1 MVRTKGVV
9 VLATHVTAVLAVVLA
24 GRAEG
29 QTPALVNAVI
39 EGSASVDQ
47 LVAATAAQCNCA
59 PHDAVVANAGVA
71 SINVGSASGAD
82 GQQVT
87 FAVSLSTGGASVAAT
102 QNDIAFDV
110 ANTPIAATLSG
121 SPDCT
126 VNPSINKEYTVFAFE
141 PPSCVGAACT
151 SIRALV
157 LSLMNVNPI
166 PDGSMLY
173 TCKVNISPGAPAASY
188 PLTISNVGMSDP
200 MGHEISATGTDGAI
214 TVTPSDSYSCYKARD
229 TAKQFAKT
237 SVTVVDTY
245 AGSTVTEFKKP
256 FLLCDSASIAGSP
269 QSDPSARL
277 SCYKVK
283 GAKLPTAA
291 TKTVTDHFGTRSESI
306 QKVFVVCDTATAP

>member
-1 MVRTKGVV
+1 MARIQGGAALAMNVT
-9 VLATHVTAVLAVVLA
+9 VLLAVALA
-24 GRAEG
+24 GRAAG
-29 QTPALVNAVI
+29 QTSALVSAVI
-39 EGSASVDQ
+39 EGSATVDQ

-59 PHDAVVANAGVA
+59 PHDAISANAGVP
-71 SINVGSASGAD
+71 SVNVGSASGAD

-87 FAVSLSTGGASVAAT
+87 FAVSLSTAGASVAGI

-110 ANTPIAATLSG
+110 TNTPIAATLSG

-126 VNPSINKEYTVFAFE
+126 VNPSINKGYTSFGFE
-141 PPSCVGAACT
+141 PPFCIGAACT

-157 LSLMNVNPI
+157 LSLTNVNPI

-173 TCKVNISPGAPAASY
+173 TCKVNILPGAPAASY
-188 PLTISNVGMSDP
+188 PLTTSNVGMSDP
-200 MGHEISATGTDGAI
+200 MGHDIPATGTDGAI
-214 TVTPSDSYSCYKARD
+214 TVTPPDSYSCYKAKD

-283 GAKLPTAA
+283 GAKLATAA